1 MVILIPTTTGKGS
14 IEKLGENFHQW
25 PLHWVMLPALLQY
38 KPNIAPDPRIR
49 VVRGADASQD
59 STYNTGI
66 SIELEER

>member
-14 IEKLGENFHQW
+14 IEELGEKFYRW
-25 PLHWVMLPALLQY
+25 PLHWVMMPASLQY
-38 KPNIAPDPRIR
+38 KPNIAADPRVR